1 VSPGS
6 RRIVYEVFVK
16 ELTADPCPTL
26 YADVLG
32 TVDGVKA
39 FHARRA
45 ALRLVPDWPLDYW
58 RKLGPPAVQ
67 PTGALMPL
75 PALGGLRGADHPVGH
90 DRAALAGGVRQDYAA
105 LLSYAWGR
113 FGSAIGPS
121 LAPFDGGRR
130 APRLPGPPYHFMT
143 RVTAIDGPLGGMR
156 VGSAVTAE
164 YDVPDRAWY
173 FEQNAADRMPFA
185 VLMEIALQ
193 PCGWLAM
200 YAGSVL
206 ESAVDLRF
214 RNLDGTGTVLSE
226 VDPGTLAV
234 RTRAELLDIS
244 RSDGMIIET
253 FAVECTVV
261 GGPADGTKI
270 FSLRTAFGFF
280 PVGLLDQQVGLPS
293 SAADRSRLAQP
304 CDRSAELRG
313 AAAHYPPASPRLA
326 GPMLLMLDRITGY
339 WPDGGEAGLGRLRAE
354 KDVDPG
360 EWFFRA
366 HFFTD
371 PVQPGSLGVE
381 AMCQLLQWYLIE
393 RDLAAGLRSPRFE
406 PVMTGRPLTWKYR
419 GQVVPANERITIE
432 MEVTEVGEDDRGRYA
447 IATAWLWVDGL
458 RIYQVRDLGMRVVPG

>member
-1 VSPGS
+1 VSPAS
-6 RRIVYEVFVK
+6 RDIVYEVFVK
-16 ELTADPCPTL
+16 ELTADPFPTL

-39 FHARRA
+39 FHAHRA
-45 ALRLVPDWPLDYW
+45 GLRLVPDWPLDYW

-67 PTGALMPL
+67 PTGTPVPL
-75 PALGGLRGADHPVGH
+75 PALGGLRGADRPVDH
-90 DRAALAGGVRQDYAA
+90 DRAAQAGGVRQDYAA

-113 FGSAIGPS
+113 FGSAIGPA
-121 LAPFDGGRR
+121 LARFDGARR

-143 RVTAIDGPLGGMR
+143 RVIAIEGPLGGMR
-156 VGSAVTAE
+156 AGSAVTAE

-173 FEQNAADRMPFA
+173 FEQNDAGVMPFA

-206 ESAVDLRF
+206 ESEVDLRF

-226 VDPGTLAV
+226 VAPGTLAV

-261 GGPADGTKI
+261 GGPADGTRI
-270 FSLRTAFGFF
+270 FTLRTAFGFF
-280 PVGLLDQQVGLPS
+280 PAHMLEQQVGLPS
-293 SAADRSRLAQP
+293 SAADRESLARP
-304 CDRSAELRG
+304 CDRLVELRG
-313 AAAHYPPASPRLA
+313 AADPAGPRLA

-339 WPDGGEAGLGRLRAE
+339 WPDDGAAGLGRLRAE

-360 EWFFRA
+360 EWFFKA

-381 AMCQLLQWYLIE
+381 AMCQLLQWYLIQ
-393 RDLAAGLRSPRFE
+393 RGMAADVPRPRFE
-406 PVMTGRPLTWKYR
+406 PVLTGHEMTWKYR

-432 MEVTEVGEDDRGRYA
+432 MEIAELGEDERGSYA

-458 RIYQVRDLGMRVVPG
+458 RIYQVRDLGMRIVGG